1 MAQKNATPTR
11 DQQASIKAAGLN
23 HMYWTVLKELPSSL
37 IIKHRITGEVKY
49 INKVKENL
57 S

>member
-11 DQQASIKAAGLN
+11 EQQASIKAAELN
-23 HMYWTVLKELPSSL
+23 PIYWVVLKDLPSSL
-37 IIKHRITGEVKY
+37 IIKHRWTGEVKY